1 MPSPTP
7 GPWRVST
14 QESHGSKVV
23 APSAH
28 AASVAWC
35 GAGFVSGIQGSY
47 SIGAD
52 EAAANARL
60 IAAAPDML
68 DLLEGWLA
76 LEAGKTCEIAEKTQA
91 LLAHIRGQS
100 CVA

>member
-23 APSAH
+23 APSAQ

-35 GAGFVSGIQGSY
+35 GAGFVSSIQGSY

-76 LEAGKTCEIAEKTQA
+76 MDASKTGEIAQKTQA